1 MKSDKPINIRFD
13 DKMDDENMD
22 GDIEL
27 TLFVFYAIIIPII
40 AIFGFIGNLFSI
52 YIIIR

>member
-1 MKSDKPINIRFD
+1 MNIGFD
-13 DKMDDENMD
+13 EKMDDENMD

-27 TLFVFYAIIIPII
+27 TLFVFYAIVIPII
-40 AIFGFIGNLFSI
+40 AIFGLIGNIFSI